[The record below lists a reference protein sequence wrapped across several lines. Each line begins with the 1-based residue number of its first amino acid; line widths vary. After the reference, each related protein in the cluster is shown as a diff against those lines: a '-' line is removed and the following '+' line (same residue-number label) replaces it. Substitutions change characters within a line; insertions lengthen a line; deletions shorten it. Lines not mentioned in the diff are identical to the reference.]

1 MNNRFSIIS
10 IFIVVV
16 AALLIDV
23 SFKKWLDQEE
33 VIKQDVHSYYGYLPA
48 TFIFKDIGIN
58 SSDYQYKENAFYF
71 WLASTNDGKSIFKE
85 RYGLA
90 ILYSP
95 FFIVAHSIAN
105 IFNYPTNGFSEPYLF
120 MLLLSAVFY
129 LYIGLWYVRQT
140 LLFFKIPDIS
150 IGLTIILLGL
160 GTNLLCYS
168 TQSAPMPHVFSFS
181 LMAMIFYYCIK
192 VINFGGKWNL
202 IAIGIL
208 WGLITLIEIRNALI
222 VFCLLV
228 VFSSELK
235 RKLKFSQ
242 IIKYLLFF
250 LIPVILLWIPQFLYW
265 KKVLGVYTWPT
276 FPVDKYYFN
285 DPKIWDGLFSFRKG
299 WFVYSPLLFFA
310 FVGFFY
316 FKGELK
322 TYRMAIGIYFVIVIY
337 VIFSYWNWWYGGSF
351 GQRPLIDSYS
361 LLALPFAV
369 FISEIL
375 KRKAIIKILSV
386 ITGLF
391 FIWLNI
397 FQTYQYNHT
406 SLHWEG
412 MTKELYFKQFGKY
425 DRVENFDSYVSW
437 MNEHDARN
445 GIR

>member
-202 IAIGIL
+202 IAI
-208 WGLITLIEIRNALI
+208 
-222 VFCLLV
+222 VF
-228 VFSSELK
+228 
-235 RKLKFSQ
+235 
-242 IIKYLLFF
+242 
-250 LIPVILLWIPQFLYW
+250 
-265 KKVLGVYTWPT
+265 
-276 FPVDKYYFN
+276 
-285 DPKIWDGLFSFRKG
+285 
-299 WFVYSPLLFFA
+299 
-310 FVGFFY
+310 
-316 FKGELK
+316 
-322 TYRMAIGIYFVIVIY
+322 
-337 VIFSYWNWWYGGSF
+337 YG
-351 GQRPLIDSYS
+351 D
-361 LLALPFAV
+361 
-369 FISEIL
+369 
-375 KRKAIIKILSV
+375 
-386 ITGLF
+386 
-391 FIWLNI
+391 
-397 FQTYQYNHT
+397 
-406 SLHWEG
+406 
-412 MTKELYFKQFGKY
+412 
-425 DRVENFDSYVSW
+425 
-437 MNEHDARN
+437 
-445 GIR
+445 